1 MAILALCVSS
11 LSIYN
16 HKLLYTTHLLRMRS
30 KTRLILLFSFRFF
43 ISFRLFTS
51 SSSINDHKAS
61 SSSPLHSRAATTMCR
76 QQSRR
81 DDLDCLVY
89 MIMYFLR
96 GSSIR
101 LWALSGEV
109 LSHDSSP
116 RWFVLYSGVPASQ
129 QNLEDTD
136 ETCADS
142 RYHSDHGSG
151 SQVTCED
158 RSPAGLYQ
166 ACASFGTGLG
176 STSRDR
182 IPHGPVSP
190 RPALNVY
197 RGEVGLCGVVQP
209 NCHQYLLVSIDS
221 ILLMWIDV
229 IRFNSIWDGRMRV
242 SSGGV

>member
-1 MAILALCVSS
+1 
-11 LSIYN
+11 
-16 HKLLYTTHLLRMRS
+16 
-30 KTRLILLFSFRFF
+30 
-43 ISFRLFTS
+43 
-51 SSSINDHKAS
+51 
-61 SSSPLHSRAATTMCR
+61 
-76 QQSRR
+76 
-81 DDLDCLVY
+81 
-89 MIMYFLR
+89 MYFLR

-151 SQVTCED
+151 SQLVGIKSLTYVVV
-158 RSPAGLYQ
+158 SSIL
-166 ACASFGTGLG
+166 ASSCR

-182 IPHGPVSP
+182 IPHGPVPP
-190 RPALNVY
+190 RSALNVY
-197 RGEVGLCGVVQP
+197 HGEVGLCGVVQP

-229 IRFNSIWDGRMRV
+229 IRFNLIWDGRMRV